1 MPPIREAAVNIPA
14 CFCYHFNVYLEL
26 LMLDALKRSVG
37 GWAAKILF
45 GMLVLSFAVWGI
57 ADIFGG
63 YGRRVIASVGD
74 ADVGV
79 ETFRIAFQAEIQNA
93 GQRVGRPIGLE
104 EARAAGL
111 HSQVLGNLVAEAALN
126 NDATN
131 MSLGASTETIAQNI
145 VDDPNF
151 RDSFGSFSR
160 SAYEQYL
167 AISGFSESDYVDERR
182 FARLR
187 RQIASAMTAG
197 AVAPAPLV
205 TAFNQFRNETRSV
218 RYLVLGNDVFEPFA
232 DADDATL
239 RSYFEENR
247 SGYVAPEYR
256 KLEMILVRAE
266 DLVTIV
272 DISEE
277 ELREEYEF
285 RKDSLATD
293 ERREVQQLLF
303 DSEEDARAALVKI
316 SEGTDLNRI
325 AADRG
330 LFESDI
336 TLGLLQQGEIPD
348 PVIGAAAFALEAN
361 VVSEPVEGTF
371 GFVLL
376 RVLNIEPAST
386 PTFEDVQTTL
396 KLELA
401 IGRAE
406 ERTLDL
412 LDIVEDDRAA
422 GLTFAEIASKN
433 DLPMRTIT
441 GIDQTGSDMNGVAI
455 DNIPQQQDVLQ
466 VAYEIDPGVEAD
478 PIQLV
483 GSGFQ
488 WVNVVDVI
496 PARERTFEEVREQ
509 LAIDWRNEE
518 NAKRLRERSD
528 TFLQAVN
535 NGRSLESVA
544 NQVAGT
550 VLVSQPMKR
559 TETPNGFSSE
569 LVQAIFATSR
579 IRAASS
585 LHSNGT
591 DRVLFQISDVA
602 VVDIADNAEEA
613 ERIGV
618 GLRTSIAEDIL
629 ATYVQARQNEY
640 GVSVNQPALNVLIG
654 LATPDNQAAGY

>member
-1 MPPIREAAVNIPA
+1 
-14 CFCYHFNVYLEL
+14 
-26 LMLDALKRSVG
+26 MLDALKRSVG

-63 YGRRVIASVGD
+63 YGRRVIASVGE

-79 ETFRIAFQAEIQNA
+79 ETFRVAFQAEIQNA
-93 GQRVGRPIGLE
+93 GVRVGRPIALE

-111 HSQVLGNLVAEAALN
+111 HSQVLGNLIAEAALN

-131 MSLGASTETIAQNI
+131 MGLGASTETIAQNI
-145 VDDPNF
+145 VDDPTF

-160 SAYEQYL
+160 SAYEQFL
-167 AISGFSESDYVDERR
+167 AISGFSEKDYVNERR

-187 RQIASAMTAG
+187 RQIANALTVG
-197 AVAPAPLV
+197 AVAPGPLV
-205 TAFNQFRNETRSV
+205 AAFNQFRNETRTV

-232 DADDATL
+232 DADDAML

-247 SGYVAPEYR
+247 SRYIAPEYR
-256 KLEMILVRAE
+256 KLELILVRAE

-272 DISEE
+272 DINEE
-277 ELREEYEF
+277 DLREEYEF
-285 RKDSLATD
+285 RKDSLATN

-303 DSEEDARAALVKI
+303 DTEEDARAALVKI
-316 SEGTDLNRI
+316 SEGTDLNQI

-336 TLGLLQQGEIPD
+336 TLGLIQQGEIPD
-348 PVIGAAAFALEAN
+348 SVIGAAAFALEVN

-376 RVLNIEPAST
+376 RILNIELAST
-386 PTFEDVQTTL
+386 PSFEDVRTTL

-406 ERTLDL
+406 ERAMDL
-412 LDIVEDDRAA
+412 LDVVEDDRAA
-422 GLTFAEIASKN
+422 GLTFAEIANKN
-433 DLPMRTIT
+433 DLPMRTID
-441 GIDQTGSDMNGVAI
+441 GIDQTGSDMDGVAI
-455 DNIPQQQDVLQ
+455 ENIVQQRDVIQ

-496 PARERTFEEVREQ
+496 QTRERTFEEVREQ
-509 LAIDWRNEE
+509 LAIDWRNGEE
-518 NAKRLRERSD
+518 AQRLRERAD

-544 NQVAGT
+544 SQVAGT

-559 TETPNGFSSE
+559 TETPDGFSRE
-569 LVQAIFATSR
+569 LVQAIFATPK

-591 DRVLFQISDVA
+591 DRVLFQISDIAVA
-602 VVDIADNAEEA
+602 ALADNTDEA
-613 ERIGV
+613 ERISA
-618 GLRTSIAEDIL
+618 GLRSSIAEDIL

-640 GVSVNQPALNVLIG
+640 GVSVNQPALDILIG
-654 LATPDNQAAGY
+654 LATPDNQLRGY